1 MQLSAQEQDVARRA
15 AEFVDAWLIPYE
27 QQAELAGGPLPHE
40 VVAKIKAAALEAGVT
55 GGLHRRERGGQSW
68 STVEWCLV
76 EEQLGRSSNAVS
88 WYVPNAYNVWRAAS
102 AELQQRWLEPAL
114 RGELHDAYAVT
125 EELAGSDP
133 SGIRTVARRVPDGW
147 EISGEKWFVTFGS
160 IASVIVVMAYALE
173 PGENLEDPSTPRRGT
188 LFAVPADAAGI
199 TTIDDPPF
207 THSYPDGHPT
217 LRFDAVRVTDAD
229 VIGEVG
235 GGDDLQRAWF
245 VEERLA
251 IAARSGGA
259 MQRLLTE
266 AVDWTTS
273 REQGGAR
280 LIDHQGVSFPLA
292 DSAADAAAGRLLTF
306 DVARLVDAGADPK
319 LVHGK
324 ASMAKLFCTEAA
336 GRAADRVL
344 QVFGGRGYM
353 RTYVA
358 ERLWRE
364 LRVDRI
370 WEGSTEVQRLVV
382 ARSLERRGVDT
393 MLT

>member
-217 LRFDAVRVTDAD
+217 LRFTRYGSPTRTSSARS
-229 VIGEVG
+229 GRG
-235 GGDDLQRAWF
+235 RP
-245 VEERLA
+245 
-251 IAARSGGA
+251 AARLVRRGAPGDRGALGGA
-259 MQRLLTE
+259 MQRLLHGGRRLDGLPGAGRRPAHRPPGGVVPARRLRRRRGRRPAADVRRGAPRRRGRRPE
-266 AVDWTTS
+266 A
-273 REQGGAR
+273 GAR
-280 LIDHQGVSFPLA
+280 EGQHGQAVLHR
-292 DSAADAAAGRLLTF
+292 GRGT
-306 DVARLVDAGADPK
+306 
-319 LVHGK
+319 
-324 ASMAKLFCTEAA
+324 
-336 GRAADRVL
+336 AADRVL

-370 WEGSTEVQRLVV
+370 WEGSRRCR
-382 ARSLERRGVDT
+382 ASSSRGALEKPRRHA